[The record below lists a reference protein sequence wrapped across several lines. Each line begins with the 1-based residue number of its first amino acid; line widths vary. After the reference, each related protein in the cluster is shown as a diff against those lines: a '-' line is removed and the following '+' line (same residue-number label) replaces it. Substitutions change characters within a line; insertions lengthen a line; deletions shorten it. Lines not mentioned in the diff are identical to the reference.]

1 MPFRQLFWILGGL
14 LAGLLLLAPAAGAAP
29 VLVLSDDGS
38 ARIARDG
45 LPAPRELPG
54 LVPATGARRGGTPL
68 ASSAAT
74 RRGPTVRGEL
84 RRLRRRG
91 AIDAATE
98 VARLAAYDRAR
109 STSRRL
115 TGVRRAEL
123 TGALGVIDGITARRE
138 LTPSRLIPLWTMLER
153 NERWW
158 RTGPLPGSGQ
168 RVQFEGSEV
177 LWQYVPGQGLHAH
190 PLANFGRLNG
200 LWQGGRRYEG
210 RMGVL
215 MDELLALRAE
225 RAGGIAWEYYFAFGP
240 SRAPWVSGMA
250 QATALQALAR
260 AAERLGRSAEVLGI
274 AQAGLGIF
282 ETAPPAG
289 VRVPSGGGAHYL
301 LYSGDAGLRVLNGFA
316 QALSGLESFAAA
328 TGDPRAQRLYGEG
341 RTALAPEIAASD
353 TGAWSLYSLGRV
365 SVEAS
370 LSYHQLLVGFLAN
383 LCQRTGDSLYCD
395 TGARFA
401 GYAEQPPVLRVLT
414 RRMRAGSPGALRL
427 RLSKRSAVTLR
438 IERDGRLVAS
448 RALGTMP
455 YGRRSVPFTPP
466 RRRPG
471 TYTVAWTGTDVAG
484 NSGAG
489 STTVQVLRARPA
501 RRSSGSR

>member
-1 MPFRQLFWILGGL
+1 MPFRQLSWILGGL
-14 LAGLLLLAPAAGAAP
+14 LAGILLVTPAAGAAP
-29 VLVLSDDGS
+29 VLVLSGDGS
-38 ARIARDG
+38 TRAAHDD

-54 LVPATGARRGGTPL
+54 LIAAAGAHERGRPL
-68 ASSAAT
+68 ATRAAT

-84 RRLRRRG
+84 RRMRRRG
-91 AIDAATE
+91 AIDAPAH
-98 VARLAAYDRAR
+98 VARLAAYNRAR

-123 TGALGVIDGITARRE
+123 TGVIGVIDDITARRE
-138 LTPSRLIPLWTMLER
+138 LTSSRLGPLWTTLER
-153 NERWW
+153 NEQWW
-158 RTGPLPGSGQ
+158 RTGSLPSSGQ

-200 LWQGGRRYEG
+200 LWQGGRRYER

-250 QATALQALAR
+250 QATGLQALTR
-260 AAERLGRSAEVLGI
+260 AADRLGRSGEVVGI

-282 ETAPPAG
+282 EAAPPAG

-301 LYSGDAGLRVLNGFA
+301 LYSGDPGLRVLNGFV

-328 TGDPRAQRLYGEG
+328 TGDQRARLLYDEG
-341 RTALAPEIAASD
+341 RTAVAPEIAASD

-365 SVEAS
+365 SAEAS
-370 LSYHQLLVGFLAN
+370 LSYHQLLAGFLGN
-383 LCQRTGDSLYCD
+383 LCERTGDSLYCD
-395 TGARFA
+395 TRERFA
-401 GYAEQPPVLRVLT
+401 GYVEQPPVLRVLT
-414 RRMRAGSPGALRL
+414 RRLRAGSPGALRL

-438 IERDGRLVAS
+438 VERAGRLLTS
-448 RALGTMP
+448 RALGTVP
-455 YGRRSVPFTPP
+455 YGRRSIPFTPP

-471 TYTVAWTGTDVAG
+471 SYTVHWTATDVAG
-484 NSGAG
+484 NSSAG
-489 STTVQVLRARPA
+489 SATVRVRAARPA
-501 RRSSGSR
+501 RRGGGRR